1 METRGEFSDSPFE
14 TLEIA
19 YLSFQPLIIERMD
32 VLRIHPSNI

>member
-1 METRGEFSDSPFE
+1 METRGDFSDSSFE

-19 YLSFQPLIIERMD
+19 YLSFQRLIERMD